1 MNIEFTFEYPHT
13 PWAGFHVFKKY
24 YDYFVKKNKK
34 IKVDYINSSKHF
46 NGNPSGPYAAQTMVI
61 KNKDNGKYLV
71 VSYWDRPEEITW
83 DGNGWDNQNCVEIV
97 TSAGFNPHPKFQPF
111 SYLPYFMSYDTLSL
125 NALKISEKKK
135 NNLVFRGY
143 LYAERYNLS
152 QVGLIDIN
160 DKKIFPET
168 NYFQDLTNN
177 KICLSLNGAGQICN
191 RDMEI
196 LGAKSVL
203 LREELTSKFY
213 NELIPNYHYVTY
225 EHSSDA
231 ETQSKIILEKFFEIT
246 KDKKL
251 MRKIA
256 ENGYKWYQKNATVE
270 SNFKILKKI
279 INIQKLD

>member
-13 PWAGFHVFKKY
+13 PWAGFHVFRKY
-24 YDYFVKKNKK
+24 YDYFIKKNKK

-71 VSYWDRPEEITW
+71 VTYWDRPDEITW
-83 DGNGWDNQNCVEIV
+83 DGNGWDDNNCVEII
-97 TSAGFNPHPKFQPF
+97 TSAGFIQHPKFQPF

-125 NALKISEKKK
+125 DALKISEKKK
-135 NNLVFRGY
+135 NDLVFRGY

-177 KICLSLNGAGQICN
+177 KICLS
-191 RDMEI
+191 
-196 LGAKSVL
+196 
-203 LREELTSKFY
+203 
-213 NELIPNYHYVTY
+213 
-225 EHSSDA
+225 
-231 ETQSKIILEKFFEIT
+231 
-246 KDKKL
+246 
-251 MRKIA
+251 
-256 ENGYKWYQKNATVE
+256 
-270 SNFKILKKI
+270 
-279 INIQKLD
+279 

>member
-1 MNIEFTFEYPHT
+1 
-13 PWAGFHVFKKY
+13 
-24 YDYFVKKNKK
+24 
-34 IKVDYINSSKHF
+34 
-46 NGNPSGPYAAQTMVI
+46 MVV

-71 VSYWDRPEEITW
+71 VSYWDRPDEITW
-83 DGNGWDNQNCVEIV
+83 DGNGWDNKNCVEII
-97 TSAGFNPHPKFQPF
+97 TSAGFMQHPKFQPF
-111 SYLPYFMSYDTLSL
+111 TYLPYNMSYDTLSI
-125 NALKISEKKK
+125 NALKMTEKTK
-135 NNLVFRGY
+135 NDLVFRGY
-143 LYAERYNLS
+143 LYAERYSLA
-152 QVGLIDIN
+152 QVGLLDVN

-168 NYFQDLTNN
+168 DYFQDLTNN

-196 LGAKSVL
+196 LGARSVL
-203 LREELTSKFY
+203 LREELTSKFH

-231 ETQSKIILEKFFEIT
+231 ETQSKIILEKFSEIT

-256 ENGYKWYQKNATVE
+256 ENGYKWYQKNATVD